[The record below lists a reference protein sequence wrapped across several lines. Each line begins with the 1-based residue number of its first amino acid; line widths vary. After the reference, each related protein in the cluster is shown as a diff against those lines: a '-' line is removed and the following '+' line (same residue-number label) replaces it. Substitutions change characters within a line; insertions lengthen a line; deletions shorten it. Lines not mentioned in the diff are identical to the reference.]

1 MSEGERLV
9 SVLMNPHSR
18 APLHGRFLTP
28 QGWDRAACLHIG
40 SDPHSISLLVESDY
54 VLGLYKICNIAF
66 FIDSSYN
73 KSTTWSS
80 AIFLRNQSEVK
91 LLGIVCHQRLDIEV
105 TKDTRNLERGIRKMV
120 EVFKEIVIENEMGH
134 IAYTVRIL
142 VRQVSNHRV
151 RRALRI
157 GIHRL

>member
-1 MSEGERLV
+1 MMEIKPHILYKVIFHPIHYLSECCADAELWPLLVDQIDENLLLISSFNLWNMFMSEGERLV

-40 SDPHSISLLVESDY
+40 SDPHSISLLVESDN

-80 AIFLRNQSEVK
+80 AIFLRNQSKV
-91 LLGIVCHQRLDIEV
+91 LI
-105 TKDTRNLERGIRKMV
+105 
-120 EVFKEIVIENEMGH
+120 
-134 IAYTVRIL
+134 
-142 VRQVSNHRV
+142 
-151 RRALRI
+151 
-157 GIHRL
+157 